1 LEISRL
7 FDACVNM
14 RLLAQDI
21 KTQSRPL
28 RMVGGQSIDLLC
40 SIFVMMMMLLSG
52 LSQDPLVIVV
62 VHGRVVYK
70 TSKHLIILVDSG

>member
-1 LEISRL
+1 
-7 FDACVNM
+7 M

-52 LSQDPLVIVV
+52 LSQDPLVIVIV
-62 VHGRVVYK
+62 VINGMYRTRLHIV
-70 TSKHLIILVDSG
+70 